1 MWKQVQ
7 LCKRSIASL
16 GVEQCALPVWL
27 AQLQNPGI
35 HRVYGLKNNRDTFHL
50 GAQGPE
56 SACTATAWS
65 GGEGKCGSRD
75 NLTVLLIC
83 CDTSQGFTGLHL
95 LPSLYTEGSS
105 NFTNWNFLSCVLV
118 IICALPAASAS
129 ECKLLST
136 FCVFGGGASLEN
148 MACIHPGGSSNDKE
162 KGRNEL
168 FVLFG
173 NPFCFPG
180 N

>member
-1 MWKQVQ
+1 M
-7 LCKRSIASL
+7 
-16 GVEQCALPVWL
+16 
-27 AQLQNPGI
+27 
-35 HRVYGLKNNRDTFHL
+35 HRVLRAPARRQRGLVGKAFVWVKRQCCSSPSSLFVVTL
-50 GAQGPE
+50 GA
-56 SACTATAWS
+56 
-65 GGEGKCGSRD
+65 SR
-75 NLTVLLIC
+75 
-83 CDTSQGFTGLHL
+83 FTGLHL

-105 NFTNWNFLSCVLV
+105 NFTNWNFLSCVSV